1 VASCIASGSCCPSR
15 GCTFPGGETKPPLP
29 GNTHHVKPQVYKDP
43 RPAEHFTRFHERVR
57 KGPADAM
64 YKIVRVVLTPY
75 LLLFYRARVIDTDK
89 IPPEGPTIIVPNHF
103 SFLDHFFV
111 AAFIRREVNFMAKSQ
126 LFKPPLQFV
135 YTHGGVFPVLRGR
148 RDEEAFKTARAV
160 LARGG
165 LIVMYIEGGRSRTQR
180 LGEPKPGVGKLA
192 LETGA
197 TVVPTAIAG
206 TAKVRNW
213 KKLQFPKVTVQ
224 YGDPIR
230 FEKVENPTRDQAQ
243 SASEVVFAAIEK
255 LYYGLQE
262 NGRRKAV
269 QAARAARD
277 AARRAAEQAGRMPAS
292 TPR

>member
-1 VASCIASGSCCPSR
+1 
-15 GCTFPGGETKPPLP
+15 
-29 GNTHHVKPQVYKDP
+29 
-43 RPAEHFTRFHERVR
+43 
-57 KGPADAM
+57 M
-64 YKIVRVVLTPY
+64 YGIVRIVLTPY
-75 LLLFYRARVIDTDK
+75 LLFFYRARVIDTDK

-148 RDEEAFKTARAV
+148 RDEEAFKTGRAV

-165 LIVMYIEGGRSRTQR
+165 MVVMYIEGGRSRTQR

-230 FEKVENPTRDQAQ
+230 FEKVEEPTRDQAQ
-243 SASEVVFAAIEK
+243 AASEVVFAAIET

-269 QAARAARD
+269 KAARAARD
-277 AARRAAEQAGRMPAS
+277 AARRAAERAEGAGRRAAAG
-292 TPR
+292 